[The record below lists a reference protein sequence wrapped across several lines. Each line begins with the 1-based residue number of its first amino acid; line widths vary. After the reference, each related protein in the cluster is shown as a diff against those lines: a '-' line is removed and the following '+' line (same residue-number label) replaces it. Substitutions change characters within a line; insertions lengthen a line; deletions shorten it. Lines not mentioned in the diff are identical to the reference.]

1 MISLLKPRDYRAPA
15 RILAQDYKTMLEQD
29 PKAFDC
35 LIFPALGSEYDEKV
49 APGEDVVCALESGE
63 RAQSFDDP
71 VLGRAMIIPDEGY
84 GFEVLS
90 GEVAES
96 FVGLNTP
103 MNILLSMP
111 VRNNSIIQWSEYTTP
126 DAEEPE
132 IRTVYVMSAKTA
144 GRMAGAGT
152 FYVCAPLPAI
162 GEVPEIPPAED
173 KEDKEELENP
183 APDNPDIVG
192 VL

>member
-1 MISLLKPRDYRAPA
+1 MINQLKPRDYRAPA
-15 RILAQDYKTMLEQD
+15 RILSQDYKTMLEQD

-35 LIFPALGSEYDEKV
+35 IIFPAMDKEFDETV
-49 APGEDVVCALESGE
+49 ASQEDVVCALESGE
-63 RAQSFDDP
+63 RAQKFDEP
-71 VLGRAMIIPDEGY
+71 VIGRAMIIPDEGY

-96 FVGLNTP
+96 FVGLSAP

-111 VRNNSIIQWSEYTTP
+111 VRNQSLIQWAEFATP
-126 DAEEPE
+126 EAEEPE
-132 IRTVYVMSAKTA
+132 IRTVYVLSAKTA
-144 GRMAGAGT
+144 GRLAGAGT

-162 GEVPEIPPAED
+162 GEVPDLPEIE
-173 KEDKEELENP
+173 EKEETENTSP
-183 APDNPDIVG
+183 ENTDFVG

>member
-35 LIFPALGSEYDEKV
+35 LIFPALGKDHDEKV

-63 RAQSFDDP
+63 RAQSFGDP

-111 VRNNSIIQWSEYTTP
+111 VRNNSFIQWAEYATP
-126 DAEEPE
+126 EAEEPE
-132 IRTVYVMSAKTA
+132 ISTVYVMSAKTA

-152 FYVCAPLPAI
+152 YYVCAPLPAI
-162 GEVPEIPPAED
+162 GEVPEIPPVGDQEEAE
-173 KEDKEELENP
+173 KP
-183 APDNPDIVG
+183 APDDADIVG

>member
-1 MISLLKPRDYRAPA
+1 MIIVRRRVFWRRITKPCWNRTPKRLIASYFPR
-15 RILAQDYKTMLEQD
+15 LAKDH
-29 PKAFDC
+29 
-35 LIFPALGSEYDEKV
+35 DEKV

-63 RAQSFDDP
+63 RAQSFGDP

-111 VRNNSIIQWSEYTTP
+111 VRNNSFIQWAEYATPEAEKNLKSEPY
-126 DAEEPE
+126 
-132 IRTVYVMSAKTA
+132 M
-144 GRMAGAGT
+144 
-152 FYVCAPLPAI
+152 L
-162 GEVPEIPPAED
+162 
-173 KEDKEELENP
+173 
-183 APDNPDIVG
+183 
-192 VL
+192 